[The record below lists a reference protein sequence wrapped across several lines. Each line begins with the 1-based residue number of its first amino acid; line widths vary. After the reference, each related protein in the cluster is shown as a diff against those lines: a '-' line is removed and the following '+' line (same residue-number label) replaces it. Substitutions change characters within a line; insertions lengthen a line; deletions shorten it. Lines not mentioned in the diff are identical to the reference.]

1 MEPTMVTQENSEE
14 NLVTKPSRTKT
25 FSLTTQENSEENLA
39 TKPSKTK
46 TISMTSGT
54 SETVYNNLKALG
66 FPVCGK
72 CKGKLRSGLDRKP
85 YCPVNDSHCPRLS
98 KSEF

>member
-14 NLVTKPSRTKT
+14 NLNTKPNKTKS
-25 FSLTTQENSEENLA
+25 FSLATQENSEENLA
-39 TKPSKTK
+39 IKPNKTK
-46 TISMTSGT
+46 TSPMTSGT
-54 SETVYNNLKALG
+54 SEAVYNNLKALG

-72 CKGKLRSGLDRKP
+72 CKGKLRSDLDQKP
-85 YCPVNDSHCPRLS
+85 YCPVNDPHCPRLN